1 MASGF
6 KGISTY
12 ITSIGKLRKAIKEF
26 PLSVRESIARDAH
39 GWLTNETRDAFF
51 SGRTV
56 YETPRPASVDRRHTG
71 EPLSLIG
78 PARNGRHVLQDIGWT
93 NTGTIIRALLN
104 QRYARYLVGQY
115 KILPNN
121 KLPASWQEH
130 LESLLFDYGEDMAR
144 EQSRQLAAAGSQ

>member
-12 ITSIGKLRKAIKEF
+12 ITSIGKLRKAIQEF
-26 PLSVRESIARDAH
+26 GPSAREAIARDAH

-56 YETPRPASVDRRHTG
+56 YETPRPTSMDSRHPG
-71 EPLSLIG
+71 EMLSLIG

-104 QRYARYLVGQY
+104 QRYAKYLVGKY

-121 KLPASWQEH
+121 KLPANWQEH
-130 LESLLFDYGEDMAR
+130 LETLLFEYGEDMAR
-144 EQSRQLAAAGSQ
+144 EQARQLAAAGSK